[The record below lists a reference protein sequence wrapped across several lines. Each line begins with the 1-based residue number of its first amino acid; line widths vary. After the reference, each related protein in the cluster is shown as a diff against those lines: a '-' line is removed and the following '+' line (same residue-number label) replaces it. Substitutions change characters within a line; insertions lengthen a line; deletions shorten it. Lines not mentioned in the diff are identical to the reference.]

1 VRKSGQK
8 LGHKHNQNNNSP
20 QIKPLFVI
28 HAPKG
33 QNANLVKLFKSQKN
47 RQSLNQQVL
56 KIFEC
61 HTNQKLECHANQTRR
76 ERISLRPKSDRVFA
90 GFVVQTKKSIVEQF
104 RPD

>member
-76 ERISLRPKSDRVFA
+76 KHEGTRS
-90 GFVVQTKKSIVEQF
+90 QTTPSFIKQKKG
-104 RPD
+104 